1 MPGDL
6 WDENFGHYQVN
17 KICAWIEGALKLS
30 VGAGMFRILL
40 GAVCANLFATVLAHA
55 QTVDIAR
62 FVAPVTVR
70 SVSLSPSGAYAAY
83 IRRGAAGE
91 EIVVVDLA
99 ANSTRTIESVRRT
112 HGVFNWVA
120 WKGDDHVLAGVEAF
134 MTGETR
140 RPMGSSI
147 PQRGRDYSVYRVV
160 SISRDGSGF
169 VQMFEG
175 QLHRLA
181 WGFGSTQLL
190 DALPND
196 PGHVLLIASDNLGI
210 GVWRADV
217 ATGRAERVADGAWD
231 TRSYATDGAGY
242 PVMRLDAL
250 ADRSGYRVMRRAHDA
265 TDWTFVMEARGDFL
279 RSNSPDFYII
289 GSGPGPNQVY
299 VFARLEGQDRGAV
312 YLYDTGS
319 GSFGD
324 LVYASGEADVS
335 SLWVNPSTREVIGG
349 CTYAQRLVCE
359 ARAPAVQ
366 RHMNAVNAFFQG
378 GATVSLVDMSADTS
392 KWLLRVDSPTE
403 GAGYFVYD
411 VSRRNMAPLAAIY
424 PNVDLALLSPTH
436 VEQYRSRDGVSLWAY
451 VTARPGEGRRAMVVL
466 PHGGPESRDTYGYDA
481 YVQFLAAHGYVVV
494 QPNFRGSLGFGN
506 NFADA
511 GRGQWGRRMQDDVT
525 DAVRH
530 LIDTGVA
537 DPSRICIVGAS
548 YGGYAAL
555 AGVALTPELYRCGIS
570 ISGISD
576 LLDVL
581 RSERIESGRRS
592 SAYQY
597 WRRSIGDPGANGDAL
612 AAASPARLAGNI
624 TAPVLLIH
632 GEEDETV
639 LIRQSELMEQAMRR
653 AGRAARLVRL
663 EGADHYWDSWSTEN
677 RTILFRETESF
688 LAQHLG
694 PAPP

>member
-1 MPGDL
+1 
-6 WDENFGHYQVN
+6 
-17 KICAWIEGALKLS
+17 
-30 VGAGMFRILL
+30 MFRILL
-40 GAVCANLFATVLAHA
+40 CALCTSLLAIASAHA
-55 QTVDIAR
+55 QAVDIAR
-62 FVAPVTVR
+62 FVDPVTVR
-70 SVSLSPSGAYAAY
+70 SASISPSGAYVVF

-99 ANSTRTIESVRRT
+99 TNSTRIIESVRRT
-112 HGVFNWVA
+112 HGVVTWVA

-140 RPMGSSI
+140 RPMGSNI
-147 PQRGRDYSVYRVV
+147 PQRGADYSAYRVV
-160 SISRDGSGF
+160 SISRDGSAF

-190 DALPND
+190 DPLPSD
-196 PGHVLLIASDNLGI
+196 PGHVLLIASDNFGI
-210 GVWRADV
+210 GVWRADI
-217 ATGRAERVADGAWD
+217 ATGRAERVADGTWD

-250 ADRSGYRVMRRAHDA
+250 SDRSGYRVMRRASGS
-265 TDWTFVMEARGDFL
+265 TDWIFVMEARGDFL
-279 RSNSPDFYII
+279 RSNSPDFYVM
-289 GSGPGPNQVY
+289 GPGPGPNQVY
-299 VFARLEGQDRGAV
+299 VFARREGQDRGAI

-319 GSFGD
+319 GNFSDF
-324 LVYASGEADVS
+324 VYANGEADAS

-349 CTYAQRLVCE
+349 CTFAQRLVCE

-366 RHMNAVNAFFQG
+366 RHVNAINAFFRG
-378 GATVSLVDMSADTS
+378 GATVRLVDMSADAS
-392 KWLLRVDSPTE
+392 KWLLHVESPTE
-403 GAGYFVYD
+403 AAGYFLYD
-411 VSRRNMAPLAAIY
+411 VSRRSMTSLAAIY
-424 PNVDLALLSPTH
+424 PSVDFALLSPTH
-436 VEQYRSRDGVSLWAY
+436 VEQYQSRDGTALWAY

-466 PHGGPESRDTYGYDA
+466 PHGGPEARDTYGYDA

-511 GRGQWGRRMQDDVT
+511 GRSQWGRRMQDDVT

-530 LIDTGVA
+530 MIDIGVA
-537 DPSRICIVGAS
+537 DPGRICIVGAS

-555 AGVALTPELYRCGIS
+555 AGVALTPELYRCGIA
-570 ISGISD
+570 IAGVSD
-576 LLDVL
+576 LLVAL
-581 RSERIESGRRS
+581 RIEGIESGRRS

-597 WRRSIGDPGANGDAL
+597 WRRSIGDPGSNRDAL
-612 AAASPARLAGNI
+612 IATSPARLAANI

-639 LIRQSELMEQAMRR
+639 PIRQSELMEQAMRR
-653 AGRAARLVRL
+653 ADRPVRFVRL
-663 EGADHYWDSWSTEN
+663 EGADHYWDSWAVES
-677 RTILFRETESF
+677 RTALFRETASF

>member
-1 MPGDL
+1 
-6 WDENFGHYQVN
+6 
-17 KICAWIEGALKLS
+17 
-30 VGAGMFRILL
+30 MFRMLL
-40 GAVCANLFATVLAHA
+40 GAVCASLLAIASAQA

-62 FVAPVTVR
+62 FVDPVTVR
-70 SVSLSPSGAYAAY
+70 SASISPSGDHVAFV
-83 IRRGAAGE
+83 RRGSAAE
-91 EIVVVDLA
+91 EIVVVELA
-99 ANSTRTIESVRRT
+99 TNSARSIESVRRT
-112 HGVFNWVA
+112 HGVVTWVA
-120 WKGDDHVLAGVEAF
+120 WKDDDHVLAGVEAF
-134 MTGETR
+134 ITGESR
-140 RPMGSSI
+140 RPMGSNI
-147 PQRGRDYSVYRVV
+147 PQRVRDYSVHRVV

-175 QLHRLA
+175 QLNRLA

-190 DALPND
+190 DPLRND
-196 PGHVLLIASDNLGI
+196 PGHVLLVASDNFGI

-217 ATGRAERVADGAWD
+217 VTGRAERVADGTWD

-242 PVMRLDAL
+242 PVMRLDAS
-250 ADRSGYRVMRRAHDA
+250 ADRSGYRVMRRASGA
-265 TDWTFVMEARGDFL
+265 TDWALVMEARGDFL
-279 RSNSPDFYII
+279 RSNSPDFDII

-299 VFARLEGQDRGAV
+299 VFARREGQDRGAI

-324 LVYASGEADVS
+324 LAYSSEEADVA
-335 SLWVNPSTREVIGG
+335 SLWINPGTREVIGG
-349 CTYAQRLVCE
+349 CTYAQRLACQ

-366 RHMNAVNAFFQG
+366 RHMNAVDAFFQG
-378 GATVSLVDMSADTS
+378 GATVRLVGMSADAS
-392 KWLLRVDSPTE
+392 KWLLHVDSPTE
-403 GAGYFVYD
+403 AAGYFVYD
-411 VSRRNMAPLAAIY
+411 VSRRNMVPLAAIY
-424 PNVDLALLSPTH
+424 PSVDLALLSPTH
-436 VEQYRSRDGVSLWAY
+436 VEQYQSRDGASLWAY

-506 NFADA
+506 RFADA

-530 LIDTGVA
+530 MIDKGVA

-570 ISGISD
+570 IAGISD

-592 SAYQY
+592 STYQY
-597 WRRSIGDPGANGDAL
+597 WRRSIGDPGANDDAL
-612 AAASPARLAGNI
+612 IATSPARLAANI
-624 TAPVLLIH
+624 DAPVLLIH

-663 EGADHYWDSWSTEN
+663 DGADHYWDSWSIEN
-677 RTILFRETESF
+677 RTILFRETQSF
-688 LAQHLG
+688 LAQYLG
-694 PAPP
+694 ATQP